1 MVLLDVI
8 TVEARSDGTLVLL
21 FENQARRVFDMKP
34 YLSRPPFVKLRE
46 PELFMKASVALGTVV
61 WPDNID
67 IAPETLWEESQ
78 PF

>member
-8 TVEARSDGTLVLL
+8 QVEARADGTLALV
-21 FENQARRVFDMKP
+21 FENQEKRVFDMKP
-34 YLSRPPFVKLRE
+34 YLSRRPFVKLQE
-46 PELFMKASVALGTVV
+46 PALFMQAKVALGTVV

-78 PF
+78 PL

>member
-8 TVEARSDGTLVLL
+8 NVEAKSDGTLLL
-21 FENQARRVFDMKP
+21 VFENQERRLFDMKP

-46 PELFMKASVALGTVV
+46 PVLFMKASVALGTVV
-61 WPDNID
+61 WPGDID

-78 PF
+78 PV